1 MKKIQD
7 PSKMNYGKIS
17 SNDNNGWLVRSS
29 MLAMVAAA
37 TPAVAHADEGTVTGG
52 GASATVDFAQSVI
65 AETVKPIIIFVP
77 GTGLPSDR
85 AAAVQVGQNVGQLES
100 SPGAASSNIAK
111 LQNSQVQ
118 AVAAHSGD
126 TPKIIFVRG
135 TGLTT
140 KPVSA
145 PFVAPPILMAMPAFG
160 QAVAAHSDVAPKI
173 VFVRG
178 TGLPTTP
185 LSAPFVAPPIPVAMP
200 AFGAEEMPAAN
211 AASNSGSQYGS
222 AYGHASEAAATPV
235 NQEDSYQLRFRAD
248 TLVVTPVLNVGLME
262 SERTAAAGDTVS
274 FLGYS
279 NYPAFIEGGEIRI
292 FRASQSPDATP
303 YAVVP
308 VDANGSAQWN
318 VPEVGPSAL
327 FYTYRVNGAGG
338 KFDETTA
345 QELTIVDKALAQTK
359 SAQAIKRPNF
369 GKVDEAARRTIE
381 LKGLM
386 ATVTGKADPAS
397 EIVRVSGQFVPV
409 DDNGNFVS
417 QQIVPRSAGGMDVV
431 ISRGKTQVKRETQS
445 FAAAKDDWF
454 IVGQGEVTLG
464 KSYGSGPAQA
474 VSGDS
479 LANGDYAIGRGAFY
493 AKGVVG
499 DDIRV
504 TASVDT
510 GETLV
515 KDLFSNLD
523 RKDPRQLL
531 RRLNRDQYYPTY
543 GDDSTLV
550 EDAPT
555 QGRVYLRV
563 KKDDSQLVVGNFVTQ
578 VNGAELAQLDRG
590 LFGALVDYNS
600 SDVTSFGERKSQI
613 TAFASDPGTIPGR
626 EEFRGTGGSL
636 YFLKRQDVSIG
647 SERVRIEVRDRN
659 TGLLLESRDLYAQ
672 QDYDFDPFQ
681 GRITLLKPLASTVA
695 NGGTVREGSSTGNV
709 PVLVVRYEYSPPVG
723 DLKGYTVG
731 GRGTA
736 WLGDKVRFGVT
747 AQRDTVDEAAQTL
760 LGSDITVR
768 IAAGTY
774 IKGELAQT
782 DGPGFGQSNSVDG
795 GLSFTDIANPGTSIK
810 ARAYRTEA
818 AVDFAELA
826 GKTGDAGKLSGYFEH
841 YDAGFASAGRLSPS
855 ETQRWG
861 VASSA
866 PIGSTASIASKYDEL
881 RSGNAGVSKTGSVD
895 IANRFAL
902 GSGGLTAKAGVRFED
917 RTAGLLFNSTQ
928 SGQRTDVAG
937 ELEYKPGKDNWSVH
951 AFGQATLD
959 HDPGRTRNNRAG
971 AGLKAELTERLSVSG
986 ELSGGDGGLG
996 ADVQLNNRLG
1006 EGSEA
1011 YVGYTLFA
1019 DRTDTGLDSQNIFTR
1034 SNRGTLTVGARH
1046 RFSDSLSVYGENR
1059 TGIGGTSPSLTR
1071 SFGLKF
1077 EPTEKL
1083 SFTGSFENGRI
1094 DDATTGLF
1102 RRTAASL
1109 GVGYVNDAVR
1119 IGSTIELRNDK
1130 GLGRDQTVI
1139 LFRNDLNYAV
1149 NPSWR
1154 ATARLNLARAN
1165 NESPSIRAAEFTEAI
1180 AGLAYRP
1187 VNNERLNALLRFSY
1201 FEDLGP
1207 AGQATGSG
1215 QIESPKQVSKIVSID
1230 VNYDL
1235 SKHLTIGAKYGFR
1248 EGKVSLGR
1256 ASDTFVGSDAHLGII
1271 RADYHVNKA
1280 WDITAEG
1287 RALWVT
1293 AANDKRFGALGAIY
1307 RHVGNNVKVG
1317 VGYSLSDFSDDLTD
1331 QSYTSHGPF
1340 INILGKF

>member
-7 PSKMNYGKIS
+7 THMINTR
-17 SNDNNGWLVRSS
+17 NTGWLVRSS
-29 MLAMVAAA
+29 MLALAAA
-37 TPAVAHADEGTVTGG
+37 IIPGGAHAEDTGTLAASAAGTVSL
-52 GASATVDFAQSVI
+52 ASAT
-65 AETVKPIIIFVP
+65 
-77 GTGLPSDR
+77 
-85 AAAVQVGQNVGQLES
+85 
-100 SPGAASSNIAK
+100 
-111 LQNSQVQ
+111 
-118 AVAAHSGD
+118 
-126 TPKIIFVRG
+126 
-135 TGLTT
+135 
-140 KPVSA
+140 
-145 PFVAPPILMAMPAFG
+145 
-160 QAVAAHSDVAPKI
+160 
-173 VFVRG
+173 
-178 TGLPTTP
+178 
-185 LSAPFVAPPIPVAMP
+185 
-200 AFGAEEMPAAN
+200 
-211 AASNSGSQYGS
+211 SNSGDVYSQSSDYDT
-222 AYGHASEAAATPV
+222 TPIA
-235 NQEDSYQLRFRAD
+235 QEDSYQLRFRAD

-279 NYPAFIEGGEIRI
+279 NYPAFIDSGEIRI
-292 FRASQSPDATP
+292 FRASQSPDAEP
-303 YAVVP
+303 YATVA
-308 VDANGSAQWN
+308 VDANGSAQWS

-327 FYTYRVNGAGG
+327 FYIYRVNGAGG

-345 QELTIVDKALAQTK
+345 QELTIVDKALARTK
-359 SAQAIKRPNF
+359 SAEAVKRPNF
-369 GKVDEAARRTIE
+369 GKVDEAARRNIE
-381 LKGLM
+381 LRGLM
-386 ATVTGKADPAS
+386 ATVTGHADPAS
-397 EIVRVSGQFVPV
+397 EVVRVSGQFVPV
-409 DDNGNFVS
+409 DANGSFVS

-431 ISRGKTQVKRETQS
+431 ISRGNTQVKRETQS

-454 IVGQGEVTLG
+454 IVGQGDLTLG
-464 KSYGSGPAQA
+464 KSFGSGPAEA

-479 LANGDYAIGRGAFY
+479 LAQGSYAIGRGAFY

-499 DDIRV
+499 DDVRV

-555 QGRVYLRV
+555 QGRFYLRV

-578 VNGAELAQLDRG
+578 VNEAELAQLDRG

-600 SDVTSFGERKSQI
+600 TDTTSFGERKSQI
-613 TAFASDPGTIPGR
+613 TAFASDPGTVPGR

-659 TGLLLESRDLYAQ
+659 TGLLLESRDLFAQ
-672 QDYDFDPFQ
+672 QDYDFDPLQ

-695 NGGTVREGSSTGNV
+695 TGGTVREGSSTGNV

-731 GRGTA
+731 GRGSA

-747 AQRDTVDEAAQTL
+747 AQRDTVEEAAQTL
-760 LGSDITVR
+760 IGTDVMIR

-795 GLSFTDIANPGTSIK
+795 GLSFTDIANPGTAVI
-810 ARAYRTEA
+810 AQAYRTEA

-826 GKTGDAGKLSGYFEH
+826 GKSGDAGKISGYYEH
-841 YDAGFASAGRLSPS
+841 YDRGFASAGRLTPS
-855 ETQRWG
+855 QTQRWG
-861 VASSA
+861 IASSA
-866 PIGSTASIASKYDEL
+866 PIGNTASISSKYDEL
-881 RSGNAGVSKTGSVD
+881 RSGAAGSSKTGTVD
-895 IANRFAL
+895 VANRFVS
-902 GSGGLTAKAGVRFED
+902 GSGSLTAKAGIRYED
-917 RTAGLLFNSTQ
+917 RTPGLLYNSVQ
-928 SGQRTDVAG
+928 DGERVDAAG
-937 ELEYKPGKDNWSVH
+937 ELEYKPAKDNWSVH

-959 HDPGRTRNNRAG
+959 RDATRSRNNRAG
-971 AGLKAELTERLSVSG
+971 IGLKAELTERLSVGG
-986 ELSGGDGGLG
+986 EVSGGDGGLG
-996 ADVQLNNRLG
+996 VDVHANHRLG

-1011 YVGYTLFA
+1011 YVGYALFA

-1034 SNRGTLTVGARH
+1034 SNRGTLTVGARQ
-1046 RFSDSLSVYGENR
+1046 RYSDSLSIYGENR
-1059 TGIGGTSPSLTR
+1059 AGIGGTSPSLIR

-1077 EPTEKL
+1077 EPTKKL

-1102 RRTAASL
+1102 RRTAASM
-1109 GVGYVNDAVR
+1109 GVGYVSDKVR
-1119 IGSTIELRNDK
+1119 VGSSIELRNDK
-1130 GLGRDQTVI
+1130 GLGRDQTVW
-1139 LFRNDLNYAV
+1139 LLRNDFSYAV
-1149 NPSWR
+1149 NPDWSALGR
-1154 ATARLNLARAN
+1154 FNMARAD
-1165 NESPSIRAAEFTEAI
+1165 NESPSVRASEFTEAM

-1215 QIESPKQVSKIVSID
+1215 QIESPKQVSKIASID

-1256 ASDTFVGSDAHLGII
+1256 NSDRFVGSDAHLGII

-1280 WDITAEG
+1280 WDLMAEG

-1293 AANDKRFGALGAIY
+1293 AADDKRWGALGAIY
-1307 RHVGNNVKVG
+1307 RHLGNNVKVG
-1317 VGYSLSDFSDDLTD
+1317 VGYSFSDFSDDLTD

-1340 INILGKF
+1340 LNILGKF

>member
-1 MKKIQD
+1 MKKTQD
-7 PSKMNYGKIS
+7 ISKMNNSIHNS
-17 SNDNNGWLVRSS
+17 WLVRSS
-29 MLAMVAAA
+29 MLAVVAAT
-37 TPAVAHADEGTVTGG
+37 TPTSAYADEGSAIGGTAASTVNIAQS
-52 GASATVDFAQSVI
+52 ASAQA
-65 AETVKPIIIFVP
+65 AKPNIIFVS
-77 GTGLPSDR
+77 GTGLSTQSVP
-85 AAAVQVGQNVGQLES
+85 
-100 SPGAASSNIAK
+100 
-111 LQNSQVQ
+111 
-118 AVAAHSGD
+118 
-126 TPKIIFVRG
+126 
-135 TGLTT
+135 
-140 KPVSA
+140 A
-145 PFVAPPILMAMPAFG
+145 PFVAPYVATMAPATNSLVISL
-160 QAVAAHSDVAPKI
+160 ADVANNS
-173 VFVRG
+173 G
-178 TGLPTTP
+178 TQHNSTYDQADD
-185 LSAPFVAPPIPVAMP
+185 LSATPID
-200 AFGAEEMPAAN
+200 
-211 AASNSGSQYGS
+211 
-222 AYGHASEAAATPV
+222 
-235 NQEDSYQLRFRAD
+235 QEDSYQIHFRAD
-248 TLVVTPVLNVGLME
+248 SLVVTPVLNVGLME

-279 NYPAFIEGGEIRI
+279 NYPAFIESGEIRI
-292 FRASQSPDATP
+292 FRASQSPDAEP
-303 YAVVP
+303 YASVR
-308 VDANGSAQWN
+308 VDANGSAQWAI
-318 VPEVGPSAL
+318 PEVGPSAL
-327 FYTYRVNGAGG
+327 YYIYRVIGAGG
-338 KFDETTA
+338 KFDETA
-345 QELTIVDKALAQTK
+345 PQELTIVDKALAQTK
-359 SAQAIKRPNF
+359 SAAAVKRPNF
-369 GKVDEAARRTIE
+369 GMVDEAARRNIE

-386 ATVTGKADPAS
+386 ATVTGNADPAN

-409 DDNGNFVS
+409 DNNGHFVS
-417 QQIVPRSAGGMDVV
+417 QQIVPRSKGGLDVV
-431 ISRGKTQVKRETQS
+431 ISRGNTQVKRETQS
-445 FAAAKDDWF
+445 FAEAKDDWL

-464 KSYGSGPAQA
+464 KNYGGGPAKA

-479 LANGDYAIGRGAFY
+479 LANGSYAIGRGAFY

-499 DDIRV
+499 DDVRV

-563 KKDDSQLVVGNFVTQ
+563 KKDESQLVVGNFVTQ

-600 SDVTSFGERKSQI
+600 SDVTSFGERKNQV

-659 TGLLLESRDLYAQ
+659 TGLLLESRDLFAQ

-681 GRITLLKPLASTVA
+681 GRLTLLKPLASSVA
-695 NGGTVREGSSTGNV
+695 TGGTVREGSSTGNV

-731 GRGTA
+731 GRGST
-736 WLGDKVRFGVT
+736 WLGDKVRFGIT
-747 AQRDTVDEAAQTL
+747 AQRDTVEEAAQTL
-760 LGSDITVR
+760 IGSDVMIRV
-768 IAAGTY
+768 AAGTY

-795 GLSFTDIANPGTSIK
+795 GLSFTDIANPGSTVK

-818 AVDFAELA
+818 AIDFAELA
-826 GKTGDAGKLSGYFEH
+826 GKTGEAGKLSGYFEH
-841 YDAGFASAGRLSPS
+841 YDRGYASAGRLSQA

-866 PIGSTASIASKYDEL
+866 PIGSTATIASKYDEL
-881 RSGNAGVSKTGSVD
+881 RSGNAGSSKTGSVD
-895 IANRFAL
+895 IANRFVMGA
-902 GSGGLTAKAGVRFED
+902 GNMTAKAGVRYED
-917 RTAGLLFNSTQ
+917 RTPGLLYNSVQ
-928 SGQRTDVAG
+928 EGKRVDAAG
-937 ELEYKPGKDNWSVH
+937 ELEYKPAKDNWSVH

-959 HDPGRTRNNRAG
+959 RDATRTRNNRAG
-971 AGLKAELTERLSVSG
+971 VGLNAELTERLSVGG
-986 ELSGGDGGLG
+986 EVSGGNGGLG
-996 ADVQLNNRLG
+996 VDVHANHRLG

-1011 YVGYTLFA
+1011 YVGYALFA

-1034 SNRGTLTVGARH
+1034 SNRGTLTIGARQ

-1083 SFTGSFENGRI
+1083 SFTGSFENGKI

-1102 RRTAASL
+1102 RRTAASM
-1109 GVGYVNDAVR
+1109 GVGYVSDDVR
-1119 IGSTIELRNDK
+1119 VGSTIELRNDK
-1130 GLGRDQTVI
+1130 GLGRDQTVW
-1139 LFRNDLNYAV
+1139 LLRNDFSYAV
-1149 NPSWR
+1149 NPDWR
-1154 ATARLNLARAN
+1154 AIARVNIARAD
-1165 NESPSIRAAEFTEAI
+1165 NEGPSVRAAEFTEAM
-1180 AGLAYRP
+1180 AGFAYRP

-1215 QIESPKQVSKIVSID
+1215 QIESPKQVSKIASID

-1235 SKHLTIGAKYGFR
+1235 SKHLTIGAKYGYR
-1248 EGKVSLGR
+1248 AGKVSLGR
-1256 ASDTFVGSDAHLGII
+1256 NSDSFVGSDAHLGVV
-1271 RADYHVNKA
+1271 RADYHINKK
-1280 WDITAEG
+1280 WDLMAEG

-1293 AANDKRFGALGAIY
+1293 AADDKRLGALGAIY

-1317 VGYSLSDFSDDLTD
+1317 VGYSFSDFSDDLTD

-1340 INILGKF
+1340 LNILGKF